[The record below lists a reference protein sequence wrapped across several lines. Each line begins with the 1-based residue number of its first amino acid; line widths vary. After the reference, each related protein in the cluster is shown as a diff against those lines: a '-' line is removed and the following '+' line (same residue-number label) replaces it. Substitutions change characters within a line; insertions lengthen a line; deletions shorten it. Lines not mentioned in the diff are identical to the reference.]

1 MVQIHPPL
9 PFLLRKRF
17 NPKLRKIFEHTA
29 DAGIEVEDKNLS
41 GAFQE
46 VSLAFTEIIT
56 GGNLPDSESF
66 HIIDLEGTN
75 LDNLLVRYISH
86 LIFLFDIENFIVGST
101 NLKLSIDGGERLR
114 GKIYGERYNESKHG
128 YGVEI
133 KAISYHMLHIS
144 EGPPSKIKLI
154 LDL

>member
-17 NPKLRKIFEHTA
+17 SPKLRKIFEHTA

-41 GAFQE
+41 EAFQE

-56 GGNLPDSESF
+56 GGNLPKSESSY
-66 HIIDLEGTN
+66 IIDLEGNN
-75 LDNLLVRYISH
+75 LDNLLIRYISH
-86 LIFLFDIENFIVGST
+86 LIFLFDTENFIVGST
-101 NLKLSIDGGERLR
+101 NLEFFVDKKKKLK
-114 GKIYGERYNESKHG
+114 GKIYGEFYDESKHG

-133 KAISYHMLHIS
+133 KAISYHMLHVS

>member
-1 MVQIHPPL
+1 
-9 PFLLRKRF
+9 
-17 NPKLRKIFEHTA
+17 LRKIFEHTA

-46 VSLAFTEIIT
+46 VSLAFTEVIT
-56 GGNLPDSESF
+56 GGNLPKSESSY
-66 HIIDLEGTN
+66 IIDLEGNN
-75 LDNLLVRYISH
+75 LDNLLIRYISH
-86 LIFLFDIENFIVGST
+86 LIFLFDTENFIVGST
-101 NLKLSIDGGERLR
+101 NLEFFVDKKKKLK
-114 GKIYGERYNESKHG
+114 GKIYGEFYDESKHG

-133 KAISYHMLHIS
+133 KAISYHMLHVS

>member
-17 NPKLRKIFEHTA
+17 SPKLRKIFEHTA

-41 GAFQE
+41 EAFQE
-46 VSLAFTEIIT
+46 VSLAFTEVIT
-56 GGNLPDSESF
+56 GGNLPKSESSY
-66 HIIDLEGTN
+66 IIDLEGNN
-75 LDNLLVRYISH
+75 LDNLLIRYISH
-86 LIFLFDIENFIVGST
+86 LIFLFDTENFIVGST
-101 NLKLSIDGGERLR
+101 NLEFFVDKKKKLK
-114 GKIYGERYNESKHG
+114 GKIYGEFYDESKHG

-133 KAISYHMLHIS
+133 KAISYHMLHVS

>member
-9 PFLLRKRF
+9 PFLLRTRF

-41 GAFQE
+41 GAFHE

-66 HIIDLEGTN
+66 HIIDLEGIN
-75 LDNLLVRYISH
+75 LDNLLVRYISY
-86 LIFLFDIENFIVGST
+86 LIFLFDTENFIVGST
-101 NLKLSIDGGERLR
+101 NLDISIDESNRLR
-114 GKIYGERYNESKHG
+114 GKIYGEIYKESKHG

>member
-17 NPKLRKIFEHTA
+17 NPILRKIFEHTA
-29 DAGIEVEDKNLS
+29 DAGIEVKGENLS
-41 GAFQE
+41 EAFDE

-56 GGNLPDSESF
+56 GGNLPDLKYF
-66 HIIDLEGTN
+66 HTINLEGVN
-75 LDNLLVRYISH
+75 LDNLLIRYISH
-86 LIFLFDIENFIVGST
+86 LIFLFDTENFIVGST
-101 NLKLSIDGGERLR
+101 NIEISMDKNNKLS
-114 GKIYGERYNESKHG
+114 GKIYGEKYDEKKHG

-133 KAISYHMLHIS
+133 KAVSYHMLNVS
-144 EGPPSKIKLI
+144 EGPPSQIKLI

>member
-17 NPKLRKIFEHTA
+17 NPILRKIFEHTA
-29 DAGIEVEDKNLS
+29 DAGIEVKGENLS
-41 GAFQE
+41 EAFDE

-56 GGNLPDSESF
+56 GGNLPNLKSF
-66 HIIDLEGTN
+66 HSIDLEGTD
-75 LDNLLVRYISH
+75 LDNLLIRYISH
-86 LIFLFDIENFIVGST
+86 LIFLFDTENFIVGST
-101 NLKLSIDGGERLR
+101 NIEISMDKNNKLS
-114 GKIYGERYNESKHG
+114 GKIYGEKYDEKKHG

-133 KAISYHMLHIS
+133 KAVSYHMLNVS
-144 EGPPSKIKLI
+144 EGPPSQIKLI

>member
-29 DAGIEVEDKNLS
+29 DAGIEVKGKNLS
-41 GAFQE
+41 EAFDE

-56 GGNLPDSESF
+56 GGNLPDLKSF
-66 HIIDLEGTN
+66 HTINLEGVN
-75 LDNLLVRYISH
+75 LDNLLIRYISH
-86 LIFLFDIENFIVGST
+86 LIFLFDTENFIVGST
-101 NLKLSIDGGERLR
+101 NIEISMDENNKLS
-114 GKIYGERYNESKHG
+114 GKVYGEKYDEKKHG

-133 KAISYHMLHIS
+133 KAVSYHMLNVS